1 MSLHIVI
8 DGYNL
13 IRQSKRLSRLE
24 HTSLQEGR
32 EALLEGLASYRKV
45 KHYPITVVFDGAHA
59 HGLADKRSRQK
70 GIDIVFSRPGE
81 SADRVIKRL
90 VSRERG
96 RAVVVTSDQDIVN
109 FSAEHGAATI
119 SSVEFENKLKM
130 AVQSDLTA
138 TDFSEEEHTGWTP
151 TTKKK
156 GPSRRPSK
164 QQRKSLTRTT
174 KL

>member
-13 IRQSKRLSRLE
+13 IRQSKRLSHLE

-32 EALLEGLASYRKV
+32 EALVNNLASYK
-45 KHYPITVVFDGAHA
+45 KIKPYPMTVVFDGADA
-59 HGLADKRSRQK
+59 PSLVEKRSREK

-81 SADRVIKRL
+81 SADTVIKRL
-90 VSRERG
+90 VRQEGER
-96 RAVVVTSDQDIVN
+96 AMIVTSDKEVAD
-109 FSAEHGAATI
+109 FAAAHGAATI
-119 SSVEFENKLKM
+119 GSVEFENKMNM
-130 AVQSDLTA
+130 AAQSDLTVA
-138 TDFSEEEHTGWTP
+138 DLGEEEHTGWTP

-164 QQRKSLTRTT
+164 QQRKSRTRTT